1 MNVVVISGGLG
12 RDPEVK
18 QTQNGS
24 IIMNFSVA
32 VSDRRKN
39 GQTGQWEEVTH
50 WVDCVMFGKRAE
62 SLSRFLRKGMKVTV
76 SGRLQQNRWEDKKSG
91 QKRSRLEVAV
101 NDLELPPKGNVS
113 GSQGGYQQQ
122 SNNYSNGQQY
132 GPQNGSQQPTGGYQQ
147 QPTMDVYS
155 SDIPFSYPTLG

>member
-18 QTQNGS
+18 QTKGGS
-24 IIMNFSVA
+24 TILNFSVA

-39 GQTGQWEEVTH
+39 NQTGQWEEVTH

-101 NDLELPPKGNVS
+101 NDLELPPRGQ
-113 GSQGGYQQQ
+113 GQPQQYQGGYGQNP
-122 SNNYSNGQQY
+122 NNYTDQGQY

-147 QPTMDVYS
+147 QPTMDVY
-155 SDIPFSYPTLG
+155 DYDMPFGG

>member
-18 QTQNGS
+18 QTQSGS
-24 IIMNFSVA
+24 TIMNFSVA

-62 SLSRFLRKGMKVTV
+62 SLSRFLRKGMKVTI
-76 SGRLQQNRWEDKKSG
+76 SGRLQQNRWEDKQG
-91 QKRSRLEVAV
+91 NKRSKIEVVA
-101 NDLELPPKGNVS
+101 NDVELPPRGQ
-113 GSQGGYQQQ
+113 GQPQPSQGDYNQQP
-122 SNNYSNGQQY
+122 NNYTNQGQY
-132 GPQNGSQQPTGGYQQ
+132 GPQNGSQGFSGGYQKQSYQ
-147 QPTMDVYS
+147 QPPMDVY
-155 SDIPFSYPTLG
+155 DEDCPF